1 MTKIT
6 FFKKNNLFLG
16 FKVEGH
22 SGYSEAGTDIVCSAV
37 SMSTQMTAVA
47 LKNVLKL
54 NVKVEKDEKRAFL
67 NLRFAKNATSEE
79 ILKSQPW
86 FETLKI
92 SLEDVA
98 KDFKKYLSLEVKDEI
113 N

>member
-6 FFKKNNLFLG
+6 FFKKNNLFIG
-16 FKVEGH
+16 FKAEGH

-37 SMSTQMTAVA
+37 STATQMTAVG
-47 LKNVLKL
+47 LKQTLKMNVVVERNDKKGFLKL
-54 NVKVEKDEKRAFL
+54 L
-67 NLRFAKNATSEE
+67 FAKNSTNEE
-79 ILKSQPW
+79 ILIAQPW

-92 SLEDVA
+92 SLEDVE